1 MVDKKLS
8 RMKSVI
14 GGCGSAVIAFSG
26 GVDSSVVCAVAH
38 EVLGN
43 NVVAVT
49 AVSPT
54 YPPREMEVAKKVAEQ
69 IGIKH
74 MIITTDELEDKNFTK
89 NPAERC
95 YYCKSELLRE
105 LNGVR
110 KKSRFEK
117 IFDGTNSDDFLDFR
131 PGLRAVKEFEV
142 LSPLALAGMTKED
155 VRKLALR
162 LGLPN
167 ADKPANPCLA
177 SRIPFG
183 QKITRRKLQR
193 IAKGEEF
200 LQFLG
205 FRVVRV
211 RDYGDLAK
219 VEVEKDELKKARKL
233 EGKICAALKKL
244 GYARV
249 EINPRG
255 YRMGGANE
263 FISDVWK
270 SQISSTAASSRRRS
284 HRSGPS
290 RLRRSSVKR

>member
-1 MVDKKLS
+1 MIDEKLS

-14 GGCGSAVIAFSG
+14 DDCGSAVVAFSG
-26 GVDSSVVCAVAH
+26 GVDSSVVCAVAR
-38 EVLGN
+38 EVLGD

-54 YPPREMEVAKKVAEQ
+54 YPLGEIEIARKVAEQ

-74 MIITTDELEDKNFTK
+74 MVITTNELRDKNFTK

-95 YYCKSELLRE
+95 YYCKSELLRK
-105 LNGVR
+105 LDGVR
-110 KKSRFEK
+110 KKLRFEK
-117 IFDGTNSDDFLDFR
+117 IFDGTNSDDFFDFR
-131 PGLRAVKEFEV
+131 PGLRAVKEFSV

-155 VRKLALR
+155 VRKLAVQ

-167 ADKPANPCLA
+167 ANKPANPCLA

-183 QKITRRKLQR
+183 QKITRRMLQR

-219 VEVEKDELKKARKL
+219 VEVGKDELKKARKL

-249 EINPRG
+249 EIDPRG
-255 YRMGGANE
+255 YRTGGANE
-263 FISDVWK
+263 FSGDVWK
-270 SQISSTAASSRRRS
+270 GQISSTAASSRRRS

>member
-1 MVDKKLS
+1 MVDEKLS

-54 YPPREMEVAKKVAEQ
+54 YPPREIEVAKKVAEQ

-74 MIITTDELEDKNFTK
+74 KIIITNELDDENFAK

-95 YYCKSELLRE
+95 YYCKSELLRK
-105 LNGVR
+105 LDAVR
-110 KKSRFEK
+110 KKLKFEK
-117 IFDGTNSDDFLDFR
+117 IFDGTNLDDFLDTR
-131 PGLRAVKEFEV
+131 PGLRAVKEFSV
-142 LSPLALAGMTKED
+142 SSPLALAGMTKED
-155 VRKLALR
+155 VRRLALR

-200 LQFLG
+200 LRFLK
-205 FRVVRV
+205 FHIVRV
-211 RDYGDLAK
+211 RDYGDFAR
-219 VEVEKDELKKARKL
+219 VEVGKDELKRARKL
-233 EGKICAALKKL
+233 EGKIRAALKKF
-244 GYARV
+244 GYACV
-249 EINPRG
+249 ELDSHG
-255 YRMGGANE
+255 YHVGGANE
-263 FISDVWK
+263 
-270 SQISSTAASSRRRS
+270 
-284 HRSGPS
+284 P
-290 RLRRSSVKR
+290 